1 MMMRGVRGAITVDD
15 DSADAIWSATRELLE
30 TLIEANGID
39 EADVASVIFTTTPDL
54 TAAYPARAA
63 RELGWQQTALMGMQE
78 IAVPGGLER
87 CIRVLIHWNTTK
99 AIHELQHAFL
109 RGAVVLRPDLVET
122 DLKNDVNGRRMT

>member
-1 MMMRGVRGAITVDD
+1 MMMRGVRGAITVEE
-15 DSADAIWSATRELLE
+15 DSAEAIWSGTRELMAAI
-30 TLIEANGID
+30 IEANGID

-99 AIHELQHAFL
+99 SIDELQHIFL
-109 RGAVVLRPDLVET
+109 RGAVVLRPDLTNVEQT
-122 DLKNDVNGRRMT
+122 KNNLNGRN